1 MSFIGK
7 IFSKAWDGYVKVVKF
22 YFSLMKNIIEFGWNA
37 IKFIF
42 KFALDG
48 LKKNCRWYMEVH

>member
-7 IFSKAWDGYVKVVKF
+7 IFSKAWDGYVKIVKW
-22 YFSLMKNIIEFGWNA
+22 YFNLLKNIIEFGWNA

-48 LKKNCRWYMEVH
+48 LKKL